1 MPLSPYSSCQIPGKL
16 QTLQISGELIFL
28 RMYGLYTL
36 DFFGCFLSLIASFRR
51 MQKLERRS
59 PAGSSLKLL
68 FPFFVSFMKTLW
80 ALMQILS
87 HLQRWAKLISSNLHE
102 FSNLNKTEKERTC
115 ATWHRL
121 CFSSFLSHIFKNMLA
136 WILSSPSER
145 QRGVRGIEN
154 RKRSTRF
161 AIENSLLE
169 RPLLV
174 CYF

>member
-80 ALMQILS
+80 ALMQILN

-102 FSNLNKTEKERTC
+102 FSNLNKTEKELGIGCVSPLFWVT
-115 ATWHRL
+115 
-121 CFSSFLSHIFKNMLA
+121 FSKYACLDSQLSIWEA
-136 WILSSPSER
+136 ER
-145 QRGVRGIEN
+145 SQKYRE
-154 RKRSTRF
+154 
-161 AIENSLLE
+161 
-169 RPLLV
+169 
-174 CYF
+174 